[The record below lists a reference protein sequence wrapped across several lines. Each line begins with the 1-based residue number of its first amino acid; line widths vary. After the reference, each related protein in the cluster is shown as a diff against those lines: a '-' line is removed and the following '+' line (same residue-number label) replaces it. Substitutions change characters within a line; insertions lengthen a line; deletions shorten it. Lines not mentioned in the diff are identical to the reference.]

1 MEIQTQNKTESPEI
15 NSYIYG
21 QLTFDKGSKT
31 IQQGNNNFFKQVA
44 LGKPVAHTPKEEVRD
59 LPHTIHKNLL
69 KIDQR
74 SKCKHRNYKTLGR
87 KHKCKSS
94 WT

>member
-1 MEIQTQNKTESPEI
+1 MVNWLLIRVPKPFNRE
-15 NSYIYG
+15 
-21 QLTFDKGSKT
+21 T
-31 IQQGNNNFFKQVA
+31 IIFFKQVA
-44 LGKPVAHTPKEEVRD
+44 LGKPVAHKPKEEVRD

-74 SKCKHRNYKTLGR
+74 SKCKHKDYKTLGR

>member
-1 MEIQTQNKTESPEI
+1 M
-15 NSYIYG
+15 
-21 QLTFDKGSKT
+21 
-31 IQQGNNNFFKQVA
+31 A
-44 LGKPVAHTPKEEVRD
+44 LGKPVAHKPKEEVRD

-74 SKCKHRNYKTLGR
+74 SKCKHKDYKTLGR